1 MSDAFYKAVRFVG
14 SSAFWVSSTPTVT
27 GLEHIPNHGP
37 FILAATHQSV
47 FDVPLMI
54 RHTPRLLDM
63 VSITEVFRNPFVAWF
78 YGSMNAFPLDRSR
91 ADPATVRT
99 ILSRLAK
106 GRVVAMFPE
115 GRIQAGQASVLHDG
129 KIRRG
134 IGRIAGIAQVPVV
147 PVVILNSG
155 AYISPTAWLP
165 LRRTRYHVAYGAP
178 ILPDTEPD
186 AIEAALVAAFVTLH
200 KSLVV

>member
-1 MSDAFYKAVRFVG
+1 MSDAYYKAVRFIG
-14 SSAFWVSSTPTVT
+14 RPAFWVSSTPTVI
-27 GLEHIPNHGP
+27 GLEHIPMHGA

-47 FDVPLMI
+47 FDVPLLI

-78 YGSMNAFPLDRSR
+78 YGSMNAFPLERSR

-99 ILSRLAK
+99 ILSRLAR

-115 GRIQAGQASVLHDG
+115 GRIQTGQASVLHDG

-134 IGRIAGIAQVPVV
+134 IGRIAGLAQVPVV
-147 PVVILNSG
+147 PVVILDSG
-155 AYISPTAWLP
+155 AYLSPAAWLP
-165 LRRTRYHVAYGAP
+165 LRRTRYRIAYGPP
-178 ILPDTEPD
+178 IPPDAEPD
-186 AIEAALVAAFVTLH
+186 AIETALVAAFATLH
-200 KSLVV
+200 KSLVS